1 MIIHTINHIYQLEDI
16 GDGGFIMSS
25 NNPNYPGPVMVS
37 LYDPPERGQ
46 FAYMKFLE
54 GPKINRT
61 LITTPIV
68 SVCVNR

>member
-1 MIIHTINHIYQLEDI
+1 
-16 GDGGFIMSS
+16 MSS

-37 LYDPPERGQ
+37 IYDPPERGQ